1 MKPSTDPI
9 WNEWIKLFIYY
20 SFSRTSQRSRDD
32 HIAKV
37 ALAHSALERKSAIIA
52 LSVAKWHPL
61 NPYRGNGVC
70 FCCKY
75 HQCATGCPAILI
87 CGPQPGD
94 NTLYHKWF
102 VSIGPERSNALAD
115 EIYEILLTEYRR
127 SLKGNKMAKENQS
140 KQVCM
145 RHFGKRICHTDVAA
159 IPEGLE
165 FKLVE
170 ALEDPKDGDSDTVL
184 RCTMYKGGRAYA
196 LGDFGGVKNIFDLSK
211 VPVEQR
217 MAVYVM
223 IAKAADK
230 VDAS

>member
-9 WNEWIKLFIYY
+9 WDEWIKAFIYY
-20 SFSRTSQRSRDD
+20 SFARQSLKRKDEYIKGIALDRDE
-32 HIAKV
+32 
-37 ALAHSALERKSAIIA
+37 LSRKSAIIA

-75 HQCATGCPAILI
+75 HECATGCPALLV
-87 CGPQPGD
+87 CGPQPNDG
-94 NTLYHKWF
+94 TLYHKWYECADP
-102 VSIGPERSNALAD
+102 VKSGELAD
-115 EIYEILLTEYRR
+115 EIYEILLTEYRK
-127 SLKGNKMAKENQS
+127 SLKGNKMAKETQS

-170 ALEDPKDGDSDTVL
+170 TLEDPKDGDSDTVL

-211 VPVEQR
+211 VPLEQR